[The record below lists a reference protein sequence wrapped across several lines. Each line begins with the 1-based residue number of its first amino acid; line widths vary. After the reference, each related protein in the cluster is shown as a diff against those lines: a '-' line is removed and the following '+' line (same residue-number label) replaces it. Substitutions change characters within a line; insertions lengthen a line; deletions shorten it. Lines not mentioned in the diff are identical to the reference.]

1 MKRIFLELFKIS
13 LTVVL
18 LILSSVGFSQKTD
31 KQVIAD
37 SSFGWMKVYHF
48 KGVKEPRKLDDRTFS
63 IHQLSICDSFANWIQ
78 ASYIPKGTIGDVK
91 KVIMPQIGL
100 YNKHQVFSP
109 QGFGATSYTWSLE
122 MKNGKAEIIRET
134 EIPWGITANEV
145 PGRTLENLC
154 TNGDYYFFMEET
166 DPFENGV
173 PKEIIDQYN
182 IKTLSQFKNFHT
194 THSTASR
201 YDRNANYVEA
211 VLLCKNNQLPFLK
224 VSIEDLLSKAEKL
237 ILTDHENKL
246 KDIREKNKDNQKS
259 IDYFSQYEND
269 NFQKA
274 LVTLAKHKEKYKNK
288 MNERAFLP
296 AVFYYIDFVNGQD
309 IFTRYKINEGTA
321 NLKTFPV
328 YKFAAGIVEQ
338 SKQDKPLWIRVTW
351 SWSLPDER
359 TKHMHESII
368 NNFNF
373 QYLYDFF
380 FDREKVKNSLYKPL
394 IDPSIKAVAKVTEKS
409 TAAKKAAT
417 DKSIHF
423 FDDFSSTAIN
433 EKPIGWFSEGN
444 SVGSHAFVTSVK
456 GEEGKWMVTRGNT
469 LTPTTLARPL
479 PLNFSLSFDVAVP
492 RGFTWGAKSL
502 EWVIST
508 EKKESD
514 GGEYIS
520 FKMRPGFDGRA
531 GSSDITTH
539 LKGTSRDSYKYG
551 EAPGFS
557 NNKDF
562 NRVTVMIRKK
572 DSDLLVFFDGQP
584 VKELSLQVPP
594 SLSFNTVYVKHSR
607 SDAPAEMYYISNI
620 KITKE

>member
-1 MKRIFLELFKIS
+1 MKGIVLEPVKILFTTA
-13 LTVVL
+13 LLVL
-18 LILSSVGFSQKTD
+18 SYAAVSQKSD
-31 KQVIAD
+31 KQIIAD
-37 SSFGWMKVYHF
+37 SSFGWYKVYHF
-48 KGVKEPRKLDDRTFS
+48 KGVKEPRKLGDRTFS

-154 TNGDYYFFMEET
+154 SNGDYYFFMEEM

-173 PKEIIDQYN
+173 PKEIIDKYDV
-182 IKTLSQFKNFHT
+182 KKLAQFRNFHT
-194 THSTASR
+194 MHSTASR
-201 YDRNANYVEA
+201 YDRNANFVEA

-224 VSIEDLLSKAEKL
+224 VTIGDLLLKAEIL
-237 ILTDHENKL
+237 IKSDHENKL
-246 KDIREKNKDNQKS
+246 IDIRDKNRDNQKS

-274 LVTLAKHKEKYKNK
+274 LLTLAKHREKYKNS
-288 MNERAFLP
+288 MNEWAFLP
-296 AVFYYIDFVNGQD
+296 SNFYSIDFVNGQD
-309 IFTRYKINEGTA
+309 IFTRSKINEGTPY
-321 NLKTFPV
+321 LKTYPV
-328 YKFAAGIVEQ
+328 YKFAPGIVEQ

-351 SWSLPDER
+351 SWYLSEER
-359 TKHMHESII
+359 TRHMHESII

-380 FDREKVKNSLYKPL
+380 FDPEKVKNKQYQPL
-394 IDPSIKAVAKVTEKS
+394 KDPYTKVVIKVSERSDV
-409 TAAKKAAT
+409 AKKAAT
-417 DKSIHF
+417 DNSIHF
-423 FDDFSSTAIN
+423 FDDFSSSAIN
-433 EKPIGWFSEGN
+433 EKPVGWYNEG
-444 SVGSHAFVTSVK
+444 SSTGLYAFVTSRK
-456 GEEGKWMVTRGNT
+456 GAEGKWLVIRGNT
-469 LTPTTLARPL
+469 LTPLKLKKPL
-479 PLNFSLSFDVAVP
+479 PVNFALSYDVAVP

-508 EKKESD
+508 EMKD
-514 GGEYIS
+514 GVGGEFIS

-539 LKGTSRDSYKYG
+539 LKGTSRDNYKYG

-584 VKELSLQVPP
+584 MKELSLQVPP
-594 SLSFNTVYVKHSR
+594 SLSFNTVYMKHSR
-607 SDAPAEMYYISNI
+607 SDAPTEMYYISNI